1 MGCVSAV
8 SWEDVREGVVGTKI
22 NILFLGLRRSRQR
35 RRAQRSR
42 PWKWIRR
49 VELYMSREQTIA
61 SLLVLQGLLTV
72 SNCEFD
78 WVAEMLY
85 S

>member
-1 MGCVSAV
+1 M
-8 SWEDVREGVVGTKI
+8 DV
-22 NILFLGLRRSRQR
+22 LFLDLLHWRLR

-42 PWKWIRR
+42 PWSGVRT
-49 VELYMSREQTIA
+49 VEQYMSREQTIA

-72 SNCEFD
+72 SNCKSVR
-78 WVAEMLY
+78 VAEVLY